1 MKEIAKRVHRIYC
14 LLKLNIRRKGKQR
27 LPACNPS
34 PLAVPERLNLSGSVD
49 FMHNAQICMDD
60 YNREALAIVIDL
72 NLPTQR
78 VIRVLDRIVV
88 NRGYPVMGFEVQ
100 WGENLR

>member
-49 FMHNAQICMDD
+49 FMHNAQCTMH
-60 YNREALAIVIDL
+60 NAQCTMHNALSGGCHFSTL
-72 NLPTQR
+72 
-78 VIRVLDRIVV
+78 
-88 NRGYPVMGFEVQ
+88 
-100 WGENLR
+100 

>member
-49 FMHNAQICMDD
+49 FMHNAQGTMH
-60 YNREALAIVIDL
+60 NALSGGCHFSTL
-72 NLPTQR
+72 
-78 VIRVLDRIVV
+78 
-88 NRGYPVMGFEVQ
+88 
-100 WGENLR
+100 